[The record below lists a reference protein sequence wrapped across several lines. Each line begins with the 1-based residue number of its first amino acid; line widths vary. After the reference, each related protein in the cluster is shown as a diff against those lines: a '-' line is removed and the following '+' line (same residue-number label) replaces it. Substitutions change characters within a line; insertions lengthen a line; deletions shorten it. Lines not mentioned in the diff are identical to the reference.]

1 MEGEI
6 QIKAQFNWQ
15 YRSFKLPISGMED
28 YETLKI
34 FIKSVFN
41 LDDDVSFLIEYSK
54 ENDFYVISS
63 QEDLWD
69 AIDKNIGKDYLSL
82 YITEIEDNF
91 EEHPNQSTT
100 EESNIEESVEPVQPT
115 NEEVNVQES
124 VESTQPINEEV
135 NAQESVVST
144 QPINEIGND
153 EESIR
158 YSQLN
163 NEPIHVEES
172 VKENESE
179 KKKEENNSINNDNI
193 IKCDEQIS
201 ENKSNVESVL
211 PIGDASSSK
220 GKETES
226 SEINNASSSSNG
238 KVMLDKY
245 VQTEDKEFENMKIQ
259 DLFKKS
265 INLQTDA
272 YKKIIQNLKNNKKD
286 DGDVAKNII
295 KFITNECRNQYPN
308 EINQIKQN
316 IRKTTEYINNDVQDT
331 LSKINGVIDE
341 YSKFKKIFLG
351 DIMDQLDNR
360 SNIISSSSS
369 PHQSSE
375 NSNNQQGNLSSN
387 NEFTEKPNE
396 QVNNQFNSQSIGQS
410 SSQPTDQSIN
420 QTVNHDLPQN
430 ENQKDETIECVKD
443 FFNNLAL
450 EIKLG
455 VTTFLDYIDEN
466 DEKITNFILGP
477 EYTDSIMVGNN
488 SNNNNNDNNNTNN
501 NNNNAENQSVTTN
514 ANVNS
519 ETEKLES
526 QINDSNNKKE
536 NTVVKTENKN
546 DNNNK
551 LEETSS
557 TENKA
562 QENTRA
568 LSEKDHG
575 DNNYEKPIIVGR
587 NQTKYS
593 NNYYIEQ
600 FNKYKEEYSRKKLE
614 EQKMNNAEKPK
625 ENQEALKNEQPSYD
639 IEDVKTSETEQA
651 STSTRNLSIENENE
665 VVNEHKEDNKKVNNF
680 QSYSRTILN
689 TLKDGITGLAT
700 SSKFV
705 DDVFSAQPLE
715 IIEDTNLQQ
724 HSNENIQEKEQKVQ
738 KEQKEQNEVIVEK
751 EEKKDKGKEEEKEE
765 KKQNE
770 QSIQNQINE
779 KKDEKEQEE
788 EEEEEEEVLE
798 EGPLIEMKEVEPEEL
813 VQSGDIVDF
822 SHSPSKRQIEA
833 VKALDAEND
842 NENLPKIEMNEVN
855 VNEYIKNGEI
865 EEFSNGII
873 NYEDIKDVEQKYP
886 PNLDQEQNKLKVP
899 SDELSQVISEDSFD
913 YHKYSPTKLEES
925 SNLSESRSLNVSEEL
940 ELLRAE
946 MTFEGDPTPNFKK
959 RTSLHKKSPPTPD
972 NSSGENEEAL
982 NSNEDKNGK
991 YKKIQKEIFE
1001 QEYKKVEEDSVSEEL
1016 KDLMEEEL
1024 IKLDE
1029 TGEESVYDN
1038 KVQGKP
1044 VDSKSRTNSDDFELL
1059 EFNVNDNPKIE
1070 RQTKQKRTDEELLN
1084 EYEII

>member
-1 MEGEI
+1 MKNNIKHIFFMTIFLAILVLAQSSHNYDKLLLQDLKTFTVFKNRVTKGRRSRVLQLECTEGDACQYFQPQSMQCI
-6 QIKAQFNWQ
+6 QIGFDGYNASWKCETQ
-15 YRSFKLPISGMED
+15 LED
-28 YETLKI
+28 YYYLGYTKVSCEGY
-34 FIKSVFN
+34 SYP
-41 LDDDVSFLIEYSK
+41 DDKYITRDSCGVRY
-54 ENDFYVISS
+54 
-63 QEDLWD
+63 
-69 AIDKNIGKDYLSL
+69 SL
-82 YITEIEDNF
+82 YLTE
-91 EEHPNQSTT
+91 
-100 EESNIEESVEPVQPT
+100 
-115 NEEVNVQES
+115 
-124 VESTQPINEEV
+124 
-135 NAQESVVST
+135 
-144 QPINEIGND
+144 
-153 EESIR
+153 
-158 YSQLN
+158 
-163 NEPIHVEES
+163 
-172 VKENESE
+172 
-179 KKKEENNSINNDNI
+179 
-193 IKCDEQIS
+193 
-201 ENKSNVESVL
+201 
-211 PIGDASSSK
+211 K
-220 GKETES
+220 GKEH
-226 SEINNASSSSNG
+226 
-238 KVMLDKY
+238 
-245 VQTEDKEFENMKIQ
+245 F
-259 DLFKKS
+259 
-265 INLQTDA
+265 
-272 YKKIIQNLKNNKKD
+272 
-286 DGDVAKNII
+286 
-295 KFITNECRNQYPN
+295 R
-308 EINQIKQN
+308 
-316 IRKTTEYINNDVQDT
+316 
-331 LSKINGVIDE
+331 
-341 YSKFKKIFLG
+341 
-351 DIMDQLDNR
+351 
-360 SNIISSSSS
+360 
-369 PHQSSE
+369 
-375 NSNNQQGNLSSN
+375 
-387 NEFTEKPNE
+387 
-396 QVNNQFNSQSIGQS
+396 
-410 SSQPTDQSIN
+410 
-420 QTVNHDLPQN
+420 
-430 ENQKDETIECVKD
+430 
-443 FFNNLAL
+443 
-450 EIKLG
+450 
-455 VTTFLDYIDEN
+455 
-466 DEKITNFILGP
+466 
-477 EYTDSIMVGNN
+477 NN
-488 SNNNNNDNNNTNN
+488 SNTHNHRRTNNNNEDDNNYSSDSGFYLLVVIAIIIVIYIIYQFYKSWKETHNGNNTNN